1 MKRIVGHGVMLC
13 LVVFAGC
20 ASIVGPST
28 DDPAVKLKWASEL
41 FNSKDEPVEAEELI
55 REAIRIYKKEN
66 NQLGLAEAYQ
76 QYGLFYRSNAVVK
89 FEFYFREKGFEEHT
103 VKYEQR
109 YEKAIE
115 CFSKARDLFA
125 DYGHIDRV
133 SNLYISLAKTYD
145 MMNRQKEACDAYSKG
160 LENFTAYK
168 QQNPE
173 AIELRSEEMQRY
185 AEYIGIMK
193 KQSGCPEDASGDAG
207 SGRGEQ
213 SKDRQTAGGM

>member
-1 MKRIVGHGVMLC
+1 MKRITCLAVMLC
-13 LVVFAGC
+13 IVVLAGC
-20 ASIVGPST
+20 ASIVGPSS

-41 FNSKDEPVEAEELI
+41 FNSKDEPAEAEELI

-66 NQLGLAEAYQ
+66 NQLGLAEAYR

-103 VKYEQR
+103 VKYDQR

-125 DYGHIDRV
+125 DYGHIDKV

-145 MMNRQKEACDAYSKG
+145 MMNRQKEACDAYNKG

-173 AIELRSEEMQRY
+173 ALELRSEEMQRY
-185 AEYIGIMK
+185 TEYIGIMK
-193 KQSGCPEDASGDAG
+193 KQSGCPEEAATGGGTG
-207 SGRGEQ
+207 SERGEQ
-213 SKDRQTAGGM
+213 GRDRKAT